1 MIAATLALTLAF
13 AGGVQGQVLIDPAR
27 PVCMVGQVCSAPD
40 AHELLVF
47 RRGTSRVASTTTDA
61 AGRFRISLPAGLYRI
76 ALPRRGRM
84 ARFAPQQIRVT
95 RGSYAHVTLRVDVG
109 IR

>member
-1 MIAATLALTLAF
+1 MIATTLALALAL
-13 AGGVQGQVLIDPAR
+13 GGGAQGQVVIDPAR
-27 PVCMVGQVCSAPD
+27 PVCMVGQTCSAPD

-47 RRGTSRVASTTTDA
+47 RRGPSRVASTTTDA

-76 ALPRRGRM
+76 ALPRRGKVT
-84 ARFAPQQIRVT
+84 RFAPQQIRVT
-95 RGSYAHVTLRVDVG
+95 RGAYAHVTLRVDVG